1 MSSVTVPIRI
11 LAVRILGGR
20 RVALQL
26 TDGRT
31 KVVDLEPLLHGPM
44 FDRIRLDDA
53 VFTAVRVDA
62 EAGTLVWPGGADIC
76 PDVLVYDLPPA

>member
-1 MSSVTVPIRI
+1 MTVPLRIR
-11 LAVRILGGR
+11 AVRVLSGR
-20 RVALQL
+20 RVALRL

-31 KVVDLEPLLHGPM
+31 KEVDLEPLLHGPM

-53 VFTAVRVDA
+53 AFAAVRVDP